1 MKLVPLEDLPSLHSL
16 KLNQVNG
23 TKLQFKLYMDNFI
36 LPVIRLFLG
45 NLICQNTSLS
55 GIPVVQRQKVLS
67 YHR

>member
-36 LPVIRLFLG
+36 LPVIRLFPV
-45 NLICQNTSLS
+45 NRIRQNTS
-55 GIPVVQRQKVLS
+55 
-67 YHR
+67 